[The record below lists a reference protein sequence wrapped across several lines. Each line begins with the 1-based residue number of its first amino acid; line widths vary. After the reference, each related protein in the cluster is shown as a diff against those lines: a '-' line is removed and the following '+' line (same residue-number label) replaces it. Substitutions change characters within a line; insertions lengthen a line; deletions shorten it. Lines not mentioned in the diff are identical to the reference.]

1 MNSPIETVDIHVKQ
15 TNYVPVT
22 CMDFKPGNDLNS
34 FIIGTED
41 AYIYSVPRHG
51 K

>member
-22 CMDFKPGNDLNS
+22 CMEFKPGNDLNS